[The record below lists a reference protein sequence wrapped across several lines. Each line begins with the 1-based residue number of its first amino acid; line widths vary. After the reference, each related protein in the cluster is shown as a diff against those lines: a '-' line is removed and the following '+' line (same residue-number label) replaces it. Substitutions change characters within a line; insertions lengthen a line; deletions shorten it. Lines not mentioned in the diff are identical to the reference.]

1 MPNLSLDELKQ
12 IPKMRRIK
20 SYKNMSKETL
30 LSALD
35 EPERNFNNAR
45 TKKIREDFNNLK
57 INEIRGNLY
66 EIENKK
72 ILSKS
77 KIKEIEQNVIELEES
92 LFKLSIS
99 ILIMMILNLKQ

>member
-20 SYKNMSKETL
+20 GYKSMSKETL

-35 EPERNFNNAR
+35 ESEHNFNNAR

-57 INEIRGNLY
+57 DKFLKPKL
-66 EIENKK
+66 KK
-72 ILSKS
+72 
-77 KIKEIEQNVIELEES
+77 LEET
-92 LFKLSIS
+92 FMKKKTKRIF
-99 ILIMMILNLKQ
+99 LNQK